1 MSMKEAVNGMHLPD
15 FGNVQVVSAAVDI
28 LEKVLA
34 EAKAKAGRVSSIGL
48 VMIDP
53 NGGVATP
60 WAGPQ
65 IPQLHL
71 GAGMMQS
78 RIIRAIESPPKSAII
93 PARMGG

>member
-1 MSMKEAVNGMHLPD
+1 MSDLLNGAAVAALGKIP
-15 FGNVQVVSAAVDI
+15 QVSAAVEI

-34 EAKAKAGRVSSIGL
+34 EAKAGRVTSVGIL
-48 VMIDP
+48 MIDP

-60 WAGPQ
+60 WAGQQ

-71 GAGMMQS
+71 GASMMQA
-78 RIIRAIESPPKSAII
+78 RIIRMIEAPQKQPTII

>member
-1 MSMKEAVNGMHLPD
+1 MSQNPVNGMPLPII
-15 FGNVQVVSAAVDI
+15 GAIPHVSAAVEI
-28 LEKVLA
+28 LEKVL
-34 EAKAKAGRVSSIGL
+34 EEAKAGRCTSVAI

-65 IPQLHL
+65 IPQLYL
-71 GAGMMQS
+71 GAGMMQT
-78 RIIRAIESPPKSAII
+78 RIIRSIEAPQNRPAII

>member
-1 MSMKEAVNGMHLPD
+1 MSENPMNGASPLAM
-15 FGNVQVVSAAVDI
+15 GNIPVVSAVVEI

-34 EAKAKAGRVSSIGL
+34 AAKAGQCTTIGL
-48 VMIDP
+48 IMVDP

-71 GAGMMQS
+71 AAGMMQT
-78 RIIRAIESPPKSAII
+78 RIIRSIESPPKSSLIQ
-93 PARMGG
+93 ARMAG

>member
-1 MSMKEAVNGMHLPD
+1 MMSNGAVNGMTLPGL
-15 FGNVQVVSAAVDI
+15 GNVKTVSAAVEI
-28 LEKVLA
+28 LEKVLV
-34 EAKAKAGRVSSIGL
+34 EAKEGRCTSVGI

-60 WAGPQ
+60 WAGQQ

-71 GAGMMQS
+71 GASMMQA
-78 RIIRAIESPPKSAII
+78 RIIRMIEAPQKQPTII